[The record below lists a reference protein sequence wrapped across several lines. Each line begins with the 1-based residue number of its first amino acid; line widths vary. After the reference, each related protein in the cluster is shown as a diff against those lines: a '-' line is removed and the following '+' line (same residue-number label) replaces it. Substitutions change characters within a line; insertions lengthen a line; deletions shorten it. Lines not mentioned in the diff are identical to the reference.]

1 VSIDAAS
8 GLLFVGA
15 NNGVLFCFDYVR
27 GRQQWSYQTGGAIKA
42 TAAVAG
48 DAVYVTS
55 WDGQLYGLLGAT
67 GEPRL
72 TFSATA
78 ASMSSPAV
86 HADTVFFGADDGVLR
101 AVNRR
106 DGSLAWAFPTLGPIS
121 SSPTVIEDSG
131 VLAIGSRDRHL
142 YVLDLATGGA
152 RQAIELAN
160 PVTSVPVVVGDDLFV
175 NDDAGTV
182 YAFRGMSASGNS
194 ERSGIAAIPRRTGRE
209 P

>member
-15 NNGVLFCFDYVR
+15 NHGVLFCFDYVR

-48 DAVYVTS
+48 DTVYVTS
-55 WDGQLYGLLGAT
+55 WDGNLYGFIGTT
-67 GEPRL
+67 GEQQL
-72 TFSATA
+72 AFAATA

-86 HADTVFFGADDGVLR
+86 HEDTVFFGADDGVLR

-106 DGSLAWAFPTLGPIS
+106 DGSLAWAFPTLGPIL
-121 SSPTVIEDSG
+121 SSPTVLQDSG
-131 VLAIGSRDRHL
+131 VLAVGSRDRHL
-142 YVLDLATGGA
+142 YLLDLATGGL

-160 PVTSVPVVVGDDLFV
+160 PMTSVPVAVGDTLFV
-175 NDDAGTV
+175 NDDGGTV
-182 YAFRGMSASGNS
+182 YAFRSMSASGS
-194 ERSGIAAIPRRTGRE
+194 SGRQSRSP
-209 P
+209 